1 MVPADATLVA
11 MVMRCECV
19 SAHAFHVSRS
29 AVSNVGLTKAN
40 MANRRRLRPE
50 RRPASRS
57 RESPPRLRS
66 ALMTLV
72 LRALVYSYGALE
84 IYGAEVQC
92 PLASVVVGAPFTS
105 SLLDS
110 AAPAR
115 SL

>member
-1 MVPADATLVA
+1 
-11 MVMRCECV
+11 
-19 SAHAFHVSRS
+19 
-29 AVSNVGLTKAN
+29 
-40 MANRRRLRPE
+40 
-50 RRPASRS
+50 
-57 RESPPRLRS
+57 
-66 ALMTLV
+66 MTLV